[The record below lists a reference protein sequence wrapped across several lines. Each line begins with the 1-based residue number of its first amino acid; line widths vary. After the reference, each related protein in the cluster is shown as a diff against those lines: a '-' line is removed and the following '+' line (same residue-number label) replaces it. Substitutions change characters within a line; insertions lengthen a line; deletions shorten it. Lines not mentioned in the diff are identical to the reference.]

1 MLLQGY
7 VNVIKAIEIYKSI
20 YTNRLITGKGEMA
33 ALTLRKFLATAPLPP
48 VMGTKLTHNA

>member
-1 MLLQGY
+1 MLLQGH

-33 ALTLRKFLATAPLPP
+33 AITLGSFAATAPLPP
-48 VMGTKLTHNA
+48 VTAQN